1 MRPLKVIGPLKL
13 IGIAAVLALAV
24 VVLYLFHK
32 TSRLEQEL
40 ERAKP
45 HFERI
50 AVVR

>member
-1 MRPLKVIGPLKL
+1 MRPLKVL
-13 IGIAAVLALAV
+13 GIAAVLALTVAV
-24 VVLYLFHK
+24 FYLFHK